1 MHSRLSKGWFPI
13 STKNTIALPKRCDSY
28 RQSWAISLDIL
39 TRLALIWSPHQ
50 GGDTTIS
57 KVRGTWRKFW
67 KRTMMSCCDLP
78 NPVLWTW
85 RDNVLEQHITACYI
99 LLNSISKRYCKISRC
114 LPLRLNTLEIYQNH
128 FLNPW
133 KLRRAR
139 RTVWL
144 ASVEFPPKS
153 L

>member
-1 MHSRLSKGWFPI
+1 MHSRLSQKAGFLSLRSRCPNVVIPFDRVERSFRDQCSLTPPGWGYYHI
-13 STKNTIALPKRCDSY
+13 ESTRRLTEMNRTI
-28 RQSWAISLDIL
+28 
-39 TRLALIWSPHQ
+39 
-50 GGDTTIS
+50 
-57 KVRGTWRKFW
+57 
-67 KRTMMSCCDLP
+67 MSCCDLP

-128 FLNPW
+128 FFNPW